1 MMTICNEYIK
11 KEIYKV
17 AKNKYKYNIYEC
29 ILRVVDPE
37 ICLLN
42 FTDINIR
49 SNILKK
55 KLAND
60 LVLNNLHK
68 KFDYDLKKKRC
79 YL

>member
-1 MMTICNEYIK
+1 MNLCNEYIK
-11 KEIYKV
+11 KEINQIV
-17 AKNKYKYNIYEC
+17 KNKYKYNIYEC
-29 ILRVVDPE
+29 ILRIVDNE

-42 FTDINIR
+42 FRDINIK

-68 KFDYDLKKKRC
+68 KFDYDLKTKRY